1 MKRIIFTVL
10 ALVVIS
16 GCAGTA
22 VDFDI
27 SIERAPRGPYDVVAI
42 GVYFGDRAPIRG
54 FRTYPVDSEDKLHF
68 RRRLV
73 EALRESKAFTDV
85 LDPSPAL
92 LPASALL
99 LAADI
104 RMTRGGWHTYST
116 LFGGGGNY
124 WEGRHVGAQVV
135 LRDSKGTHLAVFEIS
150 DGEFGR
156 LADEAAAAIVRW
168 SQGEGLK
175 GHGTLRE

>member
-1 MKRIIFTVL
+1 MKRILFTVL

-104 RMTRGGWHTYST
+104 RMTRGGWQST
-116 LFGGGGNY
+116 LFGGN

-150 DGEFGR
+150 DGEFDR